1 MRRALVVVPFLVAAL
16 TVAMIAHAQA
26 SSSVTTI
33 SAGQIAAV
41 KVRTGTGPLDVGSI
55 TSPSYSWID
64 IPGASFSMSIPA
76 TQHGVFLAR
85 FSAQSACNYG
95 PYSYFD
101 CDVRIV
107 VNGRPMRPDDGLV
120 DQAGGNDGADL
131 FASVNDAYTPY
142 QKYIRSMMRASG
154 PYPAGTY
161 TIKAQALLAP
171 PGQQQGTQLELR
183 DWTFQVERAA
193 A

>member
-1 MRRALVVVPFLVAAL
+1 VRRALIVLPFLVAAL
-16 TVAMIAHAQA
+16 TVGVIAHAQA

-33 SAGQIAAV
+33 SAGPIAAV

-55 TSPSYSWID
+55 TTPSYSWID
-64 IPGASFSMSIPA
+64 IPGASVSMVIPS

-85 FSAQSACNYG
+85 LSAQ
-95 PYSYFD
+95 
-101 CDVRIV
+101 
-107 VNGRPMRPDDGLV
+107 PMRPDDGLV

-131 FASVNDAYTPY
+131 FASVNDAFAPY
-142 QKYIRSMMRASG
+142 QKYLRSMMRASG

-183 DWTFQVERAA
+183 DWTFQVERAVA
-193 A
+193 

>member
-1 MRRALVVVPFLVAAL
+1 MRRALLAAPL
-16 TVAMIAHAQA
+16 CSAVLAVGVIAHARA

-33 SAGQIAAV
+33 SAGQVASV
-41 KVRTGTGPLDVGSI
+41 KVRAGTGPLDVGSI
-55 TSPSYSWID
+55 AAPSYSWID
-64 IPGASFSMSIPA
+64 IPGASVSMTIPS

-85 FSAQSACNYG
+85 LSAQSTCNYG

-107 VNGRPMRPDDGLV
+107 VNGQPMQPDDGLV
-120 DQAGGNDGADL
+120 DQASGNDGADL
-131 FASVNDAYTPY
+131 FASVNDAFAPY

-154 PYPAGTY
+154 PYPPGTY

-183 DWTFQVERAA
+183 NWTFEVRRAVA
-193 A
+193 